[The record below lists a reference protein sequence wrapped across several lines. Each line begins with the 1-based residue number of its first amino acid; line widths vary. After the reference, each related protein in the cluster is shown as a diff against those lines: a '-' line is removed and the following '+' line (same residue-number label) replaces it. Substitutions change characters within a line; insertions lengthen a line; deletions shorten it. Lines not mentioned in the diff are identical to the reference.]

1 MRAHQMPSD
10 TLRRWIVAFGLFTVA
25 SPASAQWTRVA
36 DLPAADVFTVRA
48 TGDTL
53 VAGTRTLAYVS
64 IDGGASW
71 RPSAPPGSGVP
82 VIQSVLVRNGE
93 LYAGTAGQGVFVSHD
108 LGQTWQGFNQGLVG
122 GILNSQLDVSD
133 LVARGDDLYASTFG
147 AGVYARSLAGAG
159 SWSHFGEEFEP
170 NQASNVLSLALGGT
184 RLLAMAGG
192 NGSVFFRDPGQLE
205 WTVSWLNNVGLHP
218 GFQAS
223 AATWTGSGWVVFAEA
238 GRGAFAS
245 VLGQEPWTFVNLNIG
260 VIDQAAL
267 VTRGHRLFAAFDVPN
282 NAVIE
287 QSGDD
292 GATWQVLDVLP
303 NVFVYKL
310 AMHGTDLYAG
320 RTDGLWRRSTA
331 TVSVQENRGP
341 GLRFALAGPQP
352 VTGDVRLRFELPE
365 AGTAAIEV
373 FDLAGRRAVEPVR
386 KSWPAGVH
394 EVSLAAR
401 DLGPGIYAA
410 RLTAGDRQEVVRVI
424 RVR

>member
-1 MRAHQMPSD
+1 MRAHQMPAD
-10 TLRRWIVAFGLFTVA
+10 TLRRWIVAFGLFIVV

-36 DLPAADVFTVRA
+36 ELPAADVFTVRA

-53 VAGTRTLAYVS
+53 VAGTRTVAYVS
-64 IDGGASW
+64 IDGGVSW
-71 RPSAPPGSGVP
+71 RASATPGTGVP

-93 LYAGTAGQGVFVSHD
+93 LYAGTVSQGVFVSHD

-122 GILNSQLDVSD
+122 GVLNSQLDVSD

-147 AGVYARSLAGAG
+147 AGVYVRNLAGAG

-192 NGSVFFRDPGQLE
+192 NGSVFFRDPGQPE

-223 AATWTGSGWVVFAEA
+223 AAAWTGTGWVVFAES
-238 GRGAFAS
+238 GRGVFAS

-260 VIDQAAL
+260 IIDQAAL
-267 VTRGHRLFAAFDVPN
+267 ATRGHRLFAAFDVPN
-282 NAVIE
+282 NAVVE

-303 NVFVYKL
+303 NVCVYKM

-320 RTDGLWRRSTA
+320 RADGLWRRSTA
-331 TVSVQENRGP
+331 TVSVP
-341 GLRFALAGPQP
+341 GNGAPGFRFALAGPQP
-352 VTGDVRLRFELPE
+352 ATGDVRLRFELPE
-365 AGTAAIEV
+365 AETAAIEV
-373 FDLAGRRAVEPVR
+373 FDLAGRRAVEPIR
-386 KSWPAGVH
+386 ESWAAGVH
-394 EVSLAAR
+394 EVSLGERA
-401 DLGPGIYAA
+401 LGPDVYAA
-410 RLTAGDRQEVVRVI
+410 RLTAGDHQEVVRVI